1 MKRVVSVLALSC
13 LLSVSAFAG
22 DVPSVPAPQ
31 PPPDQIQGQAM
42 TRPSDISTTS
52 DYDELSSKSI
62 VEALQAI
69 LGLLAF

>member
-1 MKRVVSVLALSC
+1 MKRVVAALALSC

-31 PPPDQIQGQAM
+31 PPPDQIQGQ
-42 TRPSDISTTS
+42 TVIGPSVMSPTS
-52 DYDELSSKSI
+52 DCDEALAKAI

-69 LGLLAF
+69 LSLLAV